1 MLLTLVVSS
10 LDVCHSYPKDCKITF
25 FLKKSRSTVESHPTI
40 SVFIREKGVILHLHD
55 SLLLL
60 RQISITLQVTRPL
73 NNECNVL
80 QILLPNP
87 LT

>member
-1 MLLTLVVSS
+1 M
-10 LDVCHSYPKDCKITF
+10 
-25 FLKKSRSTVESHPTI
+25 ESHPTI